1 MEGSSEPMMKY
12 LRLQPLQMRCL
23 EAARTQVHL
32 LRIHVELQ
40 LFQYPTA
47 RLGPLVMLEDLQ
59 DLQPSVNPGQVQPNG
74 DHANRGYEWRKRALR
89 QRARQTGVDSMSS
102 RYFVVSAL
110 QMKQVN
116 VVYFVSFTSG
126 GGMLEPPPCNGR

>member
-1 MEGSSEPMMKY
+1 MKY
-12 LRLQPLQMRCL
+12 LRQKCF
-23 EAARTQVHL
+23 EAVVLIHL
-32 LRIHVELQ
+32 RLMKILVEPQ
-40 LFQYPTA
+40 LNQYPTA
-47 RLGPLVMLEDLQ
+47 RLGPLVTLEGPQHRHPTARL
-59 DLQPSVNPGQVQPNG
+59 GQTLLREHHVSLDQL
-74 DHANRGYEWRKRALR
+74 WRKRALP

-126 GGMLEPPPCNGR
+126 GGTLEPPPCNGR